1 MNQLSKEEGTLEA
14 AKAAISTVLSIDP
27 SVDRKSASE
36 WLDSLKNSVLA
47 WEICDQLLLARED
60 VKVSYLA
67 AHMLRHKISKNFNE
81 LPLECYSSLKNS
93 ILNHLQNH
101 DDYAVQG
108 QLTMAIADLTIL
120 LQVWQ
125 NPIEDLAEQLRLGST
140 ITNTIACDD
149 YMAINKALNNRLIF
163 AYIMHQM
170 CDLNHN
176 DSERPVRIGAK
187 RREEYEDYL
196 ISKCS
201 QAITWWIDTFKDIQ
215 ELKSRLP
222 IGTTANLNQT
232 TLDPNLAETNN
243 KSLETHNNIDKLT
256 GQIFLCYSAWLRIF
270 DEENVT
276 ESIPLV
282 DAAFTYLK
290 DLNCS
295 DSVHTYAVEVIVAT
309 AIYCED
315 NRQVDYLINY
325 LVTQIYNLEPAFRQ
339 SVANEDLE
347 KSSNFTRVFTSVA
360 ETACLLHVIE
370 NKDFRIVELLL
381 SCLSHH
387 DFEVVQRTYAF
398 WWMLLEHLQNKLKRE
413 EYGPYI
419 VYINRFLVA
428 VIKLCQFDPDEDGVV
443 SRDQDIHAFRD
454 DTSELIM
461 NLMYVTSVEDFL
473 RDNQILDNFRLDLSQ
488 IAWEKNEALLY
499 LLSCLVQLTTRDEN
513 HIRNQ
518 IFSCLI
524 AQQTKIQDLQS
535 LVSAKQLPICIGLA
549 SGEVHPQTVATSLR
563 IIGSLENFLA
573 DYPDLLTIAINYI
586 MTAIT
591 NQNYGSQLI
600 KHSAAALSN
609 IMEVNARLHFS
620 NCHELVVM
628 MKQLCIN
635 LDHYEPEAA
644 HDLLK
649 CGTHVAAA
657 LKDLYIKDQFL
668 CELIRPSLNSLSNI
682 LSRPSKSEDKE
693 MTKYL
698 DYMAEVFRQIELE
711 PTTIPEM
718 KNLTAIVDS
727 ELWPM
732 IVKVLEV
739 YASSSS
745 HSIERACRT
754 IRYIIRSLKPEW
766 MIQRVAD
773 TMVNLYKSYP
783 HNSSPLYICSILVDE
798 FANRSPEINQGLFNM
813 LEIFCTL
820 TFTLLNMNAS
830 QRQSLLTMKSY
841 PETIDDMMRLFK
853 RFMQKCPKEFVT
865 CKAFGSIIDLSIS
878 SLHLDHPHSVANVSS
893 FVTSFIKL
901 AESPDYSMISTV
913 IKNVL
918 GARYTDAVVKACL
931 FDLPT
936 SLIGDEAEILMTLY
950 NFDKDLYITWLNATV
965 NSLPTTNVQGI
976 VSVGADQIEEFRNTI
991 TTADSLKRIVNCLRA
1006 FARLYY

>member
-1 MNQLSKEEGTLEA
+1 MNQITKEEGTLEA
-14 AKAAISTVLSIDP
+14 AKAAISTVLSTDP
-27 SVDRKSASE
+27 TVDRKSASE
-36 WLDSLKNSVLA
+36 WLDSLKNSVFA
-47 WEICDQLLLARED
+47 WEICDQLLLARDD

-67 AHMLRHKISKNFNE
+67 AHMLRQKISKNFNE

-93 ILNHLQNH
+93 ILNHLQTH

-140 ITNTIACDD
+140 ISTTIASDD
-149 YMAINKALNNRLIF
+149 HAAINKALNNRLIF

-196 ISKCS
+196 ISKCT

-215 ELKSRLP
+215 ELKSRLQNQ
-222 IGTTANLNQT
+222 TATNLNPT
-232 TLDPNLAETNN
+232 NLDAHLSETRNKTLEY
-243 KSLETHNNIDKLT
+243 IDKLT

-282 DAAFTYLK
+282 DAAFAYLK

-295 DSVHTYAVEVIVAT
+295 DTVHTYAVEVIVAT

-325 LVTQIYNLEPAFRQ
+325 LVTQIYTLEPSFRQ
-339 SVANEDLE
+339 SIALEDLE

-370 NKDFRIVELLL
+370 NKDFKIVELLL
-381 SCLSHH
+381 SCLGHY

-419 VYINRFLVA
+419 VYINRFLMA

-461 NLMYVTSVEDFL
+461 NLMYVTTVEDFL
-473 RDNQILDNFRLDLSQ
+473 RDNQILDNFRPDLAQ
-488 IAWEKNEALLY
+488 VPWEKNEALLY

-518 IFSCLI
+518 ILSCLI
-524 AQQTKIQDLQS
+524 AQQTKIQDLQA
-535 LVSAKQLPICIGLA
+535 LVSAKQLPIRIGLT
-549 SGEVHPQTVATSLR
+549 SGEVHPQIVATSLK

-591 NQNYGSQLI
+591 NPNYGKQLI
-600 KHSAAALSN
+600 KPSAAALSN

-620 NCHELVVM
+620 NCPELVVM
-628 MKQLCIN
+628 MKQLCID
-635 LDHYEPEAA
+635 LDHYECEAA

-657 LKDLYIKDQFL
+657 LKDLNVKDQFL
-668 CELIRPSLNSLSNI
+668 CELIRPSLNSLNNI
-682 LSRPSKSEDKE
+682 LSKSNKSEDKE

-698 DYMAEVFRQIELE
+698 DYVAEVFRQVDLE
-711 PTTIPEM
+711 QHTIPEM
-718 KNLTAIVDS
+718 KNLTVIVDS
-727 ELWPM
+727 ELWP
-732 IVKVLEV
+732 IIIKVLEV
-739 YASSSS
+739 YAPSSSN
-745 HSIERACRT
+745 SIERACRA
-754 IRYIIRSLKPEW
+754 IRYVIRALKPEW
-766 MIQRVAD
+766 MIHRVAD

-813 LEIFCTL
+813 LDIFCTL

-878 SLHLDHPHSVANVSS
+878 SLHLDHPHTVANVSS

-901 AESPDYSMISTV
+901 AESPEYSMIGTV

-936 SLIGDEAEILMTLY
+936 NLIGDEAEILMTLY

-976 VSVGADQIEEFRNTI
+976 VSVGADQIEDFRNTI